1 MTDEMKRE
9 LLLESIRSSFDA
21 VFRLDLKNG
30 VYQLIYS
37 GGKDMTSSVRNYDYA
52 AFAGSFIEKYAN
64 SDREEG
70 LREALS
76 LDTVREALKSGR
88 KYEVYGGTKF
98 GQKAK
103 EYKKL
108 SFIPCRG
115 ERYALLAVSDFGSL
129 ADYYNEELHRLVEG
143 TRIDS
148 LTGAYTRNYYE
159 TELKQTPFVGGV
171 ALIDID
177 DFKLCNDLYGHDV
190 GDIALIETAK
200 AILSNITARDILI
213 RYGGDELLLLLPK
226 ATPERM
232 ESMLEKIRADV
243 SEVRNGG
250 LGGIRLSISVGGV
263 MMDKGPITDAVYRA
277 DRIMYLAKRQKNA
290 VMTDRKIESHSEQQ
304 SGNEKERP
312 QVLIVDDSLFN
323 RELLRRILGESF
335 DILEADGGKEGLKL
349 LKRYGTQI
357 SVVLLDIIM
366 PGMNGFDVLDEMNR
380 EHWLDNVP
388 VIMISADDSDANI
401 RRAFDLGVT
410 DYICRPFDAKVV
422 ERRIR
427 NTITL
432 NLKQRRMLSL
442 LAEQSRDKEKVGRMM
457 VAADSKSDAAVL
469 LVGKPCVFNG
479 IEIQVNNIVQR
490 TNHCFHC
497 ALHVILIL
505 NGKMSQR

>member
-1 MTDEMKRE
+1 MVRKGGKTMTDEMKRE

-263 MMDKGPITDAVYRA
+263 MMDKGLITDAVYRA

-323 RELLRRILGESF
+323 RELRYSGSGRR
-335 DILEADGGKEGLKL
+335 
-349 LKRYGTQI
+349 
-357 SVVLLDIIM
+357 
-366 PGMNGFDVLDEMNR
+366 
-380 EHWLDNVP
+380 
-388 VIMISADDSDANI
+388 
-401 RRAFDLGVT
+401 
-410 DYICRPFDAKVV
+410 
-422 ERRIR
+422 
-427 NTITL
+427 
-432 NLKQRRMLSL
+432 QRRTE
-442 LAEQSRDKEKVGRMM
+442 APETVRN
-457 VAADSKSDAAVL
+457 ADL
-469 LVGKPCVFNG
+469 
-479 IEIQVNNIVQR
+479 R
-490 TNHCFHC
+490 C
-497 ALHVILIL
+497 ATGYYYARNERI
-505 NGKMSQR
+505 

>member
-1 MTDEMKRE
+1 MVRKGGKTMTDEMKRE

-64 SDREEG
+64 SDKAES

-76 LDTVREALKSGR
+76 LDTVREAMKSGR

-98 GQKAK
+98 GQNAK

-108 SFIPCRG
+108 SFMPCCG

-148 LTGAYTRNYYE
+148 LTGAFTRNYYE

-401 RRAFDLGVT
+401 RSAFDLGVT
-410 DYICRPFDAKVV
+410 DYICRPFDSKVV

-442 LAEQSRDKEKVGRMM
+442 LAEQSRDKERSG
-457 VAADSKSDAAVL
+457 
-469 LVGKPCVFNG
+469 G
-479 IEIQVNNIVQR
+479 
-490 TNHCFHC
+490 
-497 ALHVILIL
+497 
-505 NGKMSQR
+505 